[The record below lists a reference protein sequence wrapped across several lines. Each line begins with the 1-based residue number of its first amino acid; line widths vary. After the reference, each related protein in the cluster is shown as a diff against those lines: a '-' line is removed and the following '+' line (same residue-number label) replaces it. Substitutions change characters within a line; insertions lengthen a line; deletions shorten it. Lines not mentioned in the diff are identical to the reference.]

1 MADRL
6 QIAPTA
12 SKRHPEI
19 VKAVRRA
26 QSALA
31 AGDVAGGVAHLK
43 AADAACRANVA
54 ECNARIANGIGTKK
68 QLKADTRVARELT
81 KVRDA
86 LEKVAVD
93 ATTPAPRAPVSKA
106 RPPRKAKPSFA
117 PVPVPPVSPRQQA
130 QHPRPVAHTP
140 ETSKM
145 KQFLPPTGN
154 PAGYSRAGGLVQA
167 PPGAGMYQRV
177 PFQTTA
183 AAAAV
188 ANVNTAVNNPFL
200 SFGAVAG
207 GTALQ
212 MTSPQ
217 LPWLT
222 YRLRGLV
229 IEHLSDAAGV
239 SDTITVADLRE
250 QGGPNLVIGEG
261 RIGVDSFRMGDRHL
275 VGLRYNPIVQ
285 APNFLE
291 ITIQANGFGQ
301 TGNPAGNHVIFAS
314 AIIET
319 IEDSTYGTINA
330 LVTRLNQGH
339 FGGGQGQGYV
349 FMSGAPV
356 SGTVQR
362 VPLRVQT
369 ENFNAGAALNAVNAS
384 SFRLGAA
391 TTSIVLQSEQISW
404 AELQIVGIEFGTP
417 IKTVATDSVFFEDL
431 QVGGGASL
439 FSQAGAIPAINFLG
453 DESGRG
459 GGAHSMCGLR
469 AYPLLSATNRA
480 SLTLTGNRLA
490 APLGTVAG
498 TVDIPYVNILVDRLT
513 DDVFGVQPTSAQ
525 SPYSKASGLASSGNY
540 TARKLLR

>member
-1 MADRL
+1 MSDRL
-6 QIAPTA
+6 QIAPNA
-12 SKRHPEI
+12 SKRHPEV
-19 VKAVRRA
+19 VKAVRHA
-26 QSALA
+26 QKSLA
-31 AGDVAGGVAHLK
+31 AGDVAGGMVHLQ
-43 AADAACRANVA
+43 AADAACKANVA
-54 ECNARIANGIGTKK
+54 ECRVRIANGVGTKRQRK
-68 QLKADTRVARELT
+68 VDVAVANELI

-86 LEKVAVD
+86 LEKVAQE
-93 ATTPAPRAPVSKA
+93 ATSPSPKASAPRAFPKKPTTTSA
-106 RPPRKAKPSFA
+106 PPSPRRSAQPPR
-117 PVPVPPVSPRQQA
+117 R
-130 QHPRPVAHTP
+130 VAHTP
-140 ETSKM
+140 EIPPM
-145 KQFLPPTGN
+145 QQFLPPTGN

-177 PFQTTA
+177 PFQTSA
-183 AAAAV
+183 AAAGV
-188 ANVNTAVNNPFL
+188 ANVNTAAADAFL

-207 GTALQ
+207 AAN
-212 MTSPQ
+212 MTMTTPQ

-229 IEHLSDAAGV
+229 IDHLSDAAGV
-239 SDTITVADLRE
+239 SDTITVSDLRE

-261 RIGVDSFRMGDRHL
+261 RIGVQSFRMGDRHL

-301 TGNPAGNHVIFAS
+301 VAAPAGNHVIFAS

-319 IEDSTYGTINA
+319 IEDSTYGKINA
-330 LVTRLNQGH
+330 LTTRLNQGH
-339 FGGGQGQGYV
+339 FGGGQGKGYV

-384 SFRLGAA
+384 SFRLGNA

-417 IKTVATDSVFFEDL
+417 IKTVATDSVFFQDL

-439 FSQAGAIPAINFLG
+439 FSQAGNIPAINFLG

-469 AYPLLSATNRA
+469 AYPLLSATNQA
-480 SLTLTGNRLA
+480 SLTLSGNALA
-490 APLGTVAG
+490 AAGVVAG

>member
-1 MADRL
+1 MADKL

-19 VKAVRRA
+19 VKAVRDA
-26 QSALA
+26 QRSLA
-31 AGDVAGGVAHLK
+31 AGDVAAGVASLQ

-54 ECNARIANGIGTKK
+54 ACRERVANGIGS
-68 QLKADTRVARELT
+68 KAQQRTDAKVANELI

-86 LEKVAVD
+86 LDRVVIE
-93 ATTPAPRAPVSKA
+93 ATPGVPVGTLTAAPVQ
-106 RPPRKAKPSFA
+106 PRTPKSTPVLA
-117 PVPVPPVSPRQQA
+117 PDPRMSSPRQPAPTLEPSMQ
-130 QHPRPVAHTP
+130 
-140 ETSKM
+140 
-145 KQFLPPTGN
+145 QFLPPTGN

-177 PFQTTA
+177 PFVTTA

-188 ANVNTAVNNPFL
+188 ANVNTAANDPFL
-200 SFGAVAG
+200 SFSAGVVG
-207 GTALQ
+207 GTSLR
-212 MTSPQ
+212 MTTPE

-229 IEHLSDAAGV
+229 IEHITDVAGAV
-239 SDTITVADLRE
+239 DSITVANLRE

-261 RIGVDSFRMGDRHL
+261 RVGVESFRMGDRHL

-291 ITIQANGFGQ
+291 ISIQANGFGQ
-301 TGNPAGNHVIFAS
+301 SGNNAGAHVIFAS

-319 IEDSTYGTINA
+319 IEDSTYGTINS

-339 FGGGQGQGYV
+339 FGGGQGAGYV

-362 VPLRVQT
+362 VPMRT
-369 ENFNAGAALNAVNAS
+369 TTAGAGAINAS
-384 SFRLGAA
+384 SFRLNAA
-391 TTSIVLQSEQISW
+391 NATYTLQSEQISW

-417 IKTVATDSVFFEDL
+417 IKSVATDSVFFEDL

-439 FSQAGAIPAINFLG
+439 FAQAGAIPAINFLG

-459 GGAHSMCGLR
+459 GGAHSMVGLR
-469 AYPLLSATNRA
+469 AYPLLSATNQA
-480 SLTLTGNRLA
+480 SLTVTANSVTAGG
-490 APLGTVAG
+490 APAG
-498 TVDIPYVNILVDRLT
+498 TIDVPYVNILVDRLT
-513 DDVFGVQPTSAQ
+513 DDVFGQQPASAQ
-525 SPYSKASGLASSGNY
+525 SPYSRASGLASSGAY
-540 TARKLLR
+540 TARKLLK